1 MTKELDIF
9 EEILNPQ
16 SKYCYPGT
24 DVLIN
29 KLDIKNREIL
39 ERVERDY
46 STYRLSQIYLRT
58 FTGNFDIQ
66 HYLDI
71 HKYVFEDIYEFA
83 GKIRNENISKG
94 GVPFCR
100 NEFIYPYLKETLM
113 NMKKDL
119 SKVNDKETLLT
130 YLAHYY
136 GELDIIHPFREGNGR
151 VQREFFRQYM
161 EYIREK
167 KPFLDYKIEYS
178 RWTKEDK
185 QRLIEGCILSAKTGD
200 KSILREVLAKV
211 IVKVK
216 EKEYKR
222 RR

>member
-94 GVPFCR
+94 GVLFCR

-185 QRLIEGCILSAKTGD
+185 
-200 KSILREVLAKV
+200 
-211 IVKVK
+211 
-216 EKEYKR
+216 
-222 RR
+222 